1 MTCLENV
8 LVALEAEQGPGVLAS
23 MIRLPRVRAVERE
36 LEEQASDLLRFVG
49 LADHA
54 STLAGDLPLGQ
65 QRALELAR
73 AMAQRPRL
81 LLLDEPASGLNPS
94 ERAELARLIR
104 TLRELG
110 IAIMLVE
117 HDMEFVMNLADEIAV
132 LNYGE
137 KIAEGPP
144 ATIQR
149 DPAVIAAYLG
159 DTLDDGQIQQTNPG
173 LKGIG
178 A

>member
-1 MTCLENV
+1 
-8 LVALEAEQGPGVLAS
+8 
-23 MIRLPRVRAVERE
+23 
-36 LEEQASDLLRFVG
+36 
-49 LADHA
+49 
-54 STLAGDLPLGQ
+54 
-65 QRALELAR
+65 
-73 AMAQRPRL
+73 QRPRL

-178 A
+178 